1 MQIHKAKFGPPKKG
15 RKKPFT
21 NVHLEEEEEEEEEEK
36 ESRVLYGGAGWSD
49 RDSMA

>member
-1 MQIHKAKFGPPKKG
+1 LQIHKAKFGPPKKG

-21 NVHLEEEEEEEEEEK
+21 NVHLEEEEEEEVEK
-36 ESRVLYGGAGWSD
+36 ESRVLYGCVGWSD